1 MDLNEYSLCSAYSKW
16 REGGCKSSF
25 PKPEVYKSTPK
36 IPVSLFSKG
45 NPWGASSNIN
55 LCVLCLLVSWVQF
68 QMATAGL
75 VSAKAKSVLNS
86 GVIPILP
93 KSLEQQKKN
102 AMILS
107 LSWLWIR
114 PFLDSACLKAALIL
128 TLLRHDDRASKYKA
142 CEKWQIRV
150 GQISRLLKDKDTIF
164 ARRTPKINLILQII
178 NKKCLG

>member
-1 MDLNEYSLCSAYSKW
+1 MSTAYALLKVNEEKEDANPPSPNQRFIRALQRFPYPSFQ
-16 REGGCKSSF
+16 RE
-25 PKPEVYKSTPK
+25 
-36 IPVSLFSKG
+36 

-102 AMILS
+102 ARILS

-114 PFLDSACLKAALIL
+114 PSLDSACLKAALIL

-150 GQISRLLKDKDTIF
+150 GQISHLLKDKDTIF